1 MRKILLAAIAMLL
14 ISPAF
19 AQESENNVNSQ
30 YQASI
35 RDYLQQDV
43 QNRQKAMTKKA
54 EQILVSLPNDQKLYD
69 ESFVSIKTNLVEAV
83 RDDGTPELNYVFD
96 ISYNCRHFEG
106 VTDDYPS
113 GSYLWD
119 ASNSCRAICN
129 LTKIFVEGI
138 CNDIFTSG
146 KEVTARI
153 TSTTDAAEIVHIDY
167 NGEFGDFRYC
177 PVTYNDE
184 QIRISISQAEGLS
197 NNAQLAYL
205 RAQSVRNFL
214 ENNVRN
220 LRSTDNTFYYI
231 TKSFSDVGSQYRRT
245 SIELTVHDAFSETI
259 HDMTADKIQDA
270 YVDFNI
276 PQREDAAYN
285 NAYVLIIANEDYTL
299 DALPSVPFASNDGAM
314 MQQYF
319 VKALGIPER
328 QVKVLNNASRNE
340 IKHKG
345 IDWLKDNARAAAD
358 KGADGSVQGNAD
370 IYVYYAGH
378 GIVNTSG
385 AGFIIPNNINVDN
398 IKSLNGEAK
407 KGKVPVTNTYD
418 IALGSRDAGKFLD
431 QCISI
436 DSLCRWFKDA
446 PTRNITMIFDASF
459 NGTTRNGSPMLRCEL
474 PKGTKL
480 KKRKAN
486 IREDVIILLAA
497 DFTKTAYSFDDQHH
511 GFLTY
516 YLLKDIK
523 SAAGEID
530 PITYQDL
537 FESVER
543 NVSKESALQGKL
555 QEIEGIT
562 GGRYKDNWQ
571 NLRFR

>member
-1 MRKILLAAIAMLL
+1 
-14 ISPAF
+14 
-19 AQESENNVNSQ
+19 
-30 YQASI
+30 
-35 RDYLQQDV
+35 
-43 QNRQKAMTKKA
+43 MTKKA

-69 ESFVSIKTNLVEAV
+69 ESFVSIKTNIVEDT
-83 RDDGTPELNYVFD
+83 REDGKPELNYVFD

-129 LTKIFVEGI
+129 LTKTFVEGI
-138 CNDIFTSG
+138 CNDIFSSG

-184 QIRISISQAEGLS
+184 QIRISISQEEGLS

-220 LRSTDNTFYYI
+220 LRSTHNTFYYI
-231 TKSFSDVGSQYRRT
+231 TKSFSDIGSQYRRT

-259 HDMTADKIQDA
+259 KDMTADKIQDD

-276 PQREDAAYN
+276 PQRTDAAYN
-285 NAYVLIIANEDYTL
+285 NAFVLVIANEDYNFG
-299 DALPSVPFASNDGAM
+299 AVPSVPFASNDGAM
-314 MQQYF
+314 MRQYF

-328 QVKVLNNASRNE
+328 QVKLINNASREE
-340 IKHKG
+340 IKTLG
-345 IDWLKDNARAAAD
+345 VEWLKNNARAIA
-358 KGADGSVQGNAD
+358 GRSADGSAAPAAD
-370 IYVYYAGH
+370 LYIYYAGN
-378 GIVNTSG
+378 GITSTTG
-385 AGFIIPNNINVDN
+385 QAYIIPNKINIDA
-398 IKSLNGEAK
+398 IKALNGETR
-407 KGKVPVTNTYD
+407 KGKTTPLSTYD
-418 IALGSRDAGKFLD
+418 ITLKNKDAERLLN

-436 DSLCRWFKDA
+436 DSLCRWFKGTPA
-446 PTRNITMIFDASF
+446 RNITMIFDASF
-459 NGTTRNGSPMLRCEL
+459 DGNTRSGSPMLRCEQ
-474 PKGTKL
+474 PNKGKS
-480 KKRKAN
+480 KNRKAN
-486 IREDVIILLAA
+486 IREDVVILLAA
-497 DFTKTAYSFDDQHH
+497 DFNKTAFSFDDQHH

-516 YLLKDIK
+516 YLLKEIK
-523 SAAGEID
+523 GAAGEID

-555 QEIEGIT
+555 QQISGVT
-562 GGRYKDNWQ
+562 GGRYKDAWQ
-571 NLRFR
+571 NLRLR

>member
-1 MRKILLAAIAMLL
+1 MRKIVLIATALLLTVAAM
-14 ISPAF
+14 
-19 AQESENNVNSQ
+19 AQESETNVNSQ
-30 YQASI
+30 YQAAI
-35 RDYLQQDV
+35 RDFIQQDV
-43 QNRQKAMTKKA
+43 QNRQKTMTKKA

-69 ESFVSIKTNLVEAV
+69 ESFVTIKTNIVEGT
-83 RDDGTPELNYVFD
+83 REDGKPELNYVFD

-113 GSYLWD
+113 GTYLWD

-129 LTKIFVEGI
+129 LTKTFVEGI
-138 CNDIFTSG
+138 CSDIFSAG
-146 KEVTARI
+146 KEITARI

-184 QIRISISQAEGLS
+184 QIRISISQVEGIS

-205 RAQSVRNFL
+205 RAQSVRHFL

-220 LRSTDNTFYYI
+220 LRSTKNTFYYI
-231 TKSFSDVGSQYRRT
+231 TKSFSDIGSQYRRT
-245 SIELTVHDAFSETI
+245 SIELTVHDAFRETI
-259 HDMTADKIQDA
+259 EDMTADKIQDA

-276 PQREDAAYN
+276 PQRTDDPYT
-285 NAYVLIIANEDYTL
+285 NAYVLIIADEDYTL
-299 DALPSVPFASNDGAM
+299 GALPSVPYASNDGSM
-314 MQQYF
+314 LRQYF

-328 QVKVLNNASRNE
+328 QVKLIHNASRAE
-340 IKHKG
+340 IKTLG
-345 IDWLKDNARAAAD
+345 VEWLKNNARATASH
-358 KGADGSVQGNAD
+358 GADGNNQPTAD
-370 IYVYYAGH
+370 LYLYYAGH
-378 GIVNTSG
+378 GITSTNG
-385 AGFIIPNNINVDN
+385 QAYIVPNNIDADA
-398 IKSLNGEAK
+398 IKSLSGER
-407 KGKVPVTNTYD
+407 KGKTNAVSSFD
-418 IALGSRDAGKFLD
+418 ITLKGKDADRFLD

-436 DSLCRWFKDA
+436 DSLCRWFKGT
-446 PTRNITMIFDASF
+446 PSRNITMIFDASF
-459 NGTTRNGSPMLRCEL
+459 DGKTRTGSNMLRCDM
-474 PKGTKL
+474 PKGQKA

-486 IREDVIILLAA
+486 IREDIVILLAA
-497 DFTKTAYSFDDQHH
+497 EYDCTAYSFEDQHH

-516 YLLKDIK
+516 YLLKEIK
-523 SAAGEID
+523 SAAGDID

-555 QEIEGIT
+555 QQISGIA
-562 GGRYKDNWQ
+562 GGRYKDGWQ